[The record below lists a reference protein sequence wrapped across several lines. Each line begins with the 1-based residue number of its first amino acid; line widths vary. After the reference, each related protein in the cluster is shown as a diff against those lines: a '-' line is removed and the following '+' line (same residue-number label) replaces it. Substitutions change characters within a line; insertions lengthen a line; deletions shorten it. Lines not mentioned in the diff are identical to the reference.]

1 MRWSISGVTT
11 RHPMVVPLLWSALFT
26 TALAVAYGPQSWPLV
41 DLYGFFS
48 DAQAHGWSETLADA
62 FGRGREYRPFHVLLV
77 KLLYQVGGLNL
88 WFYKTLVLLEFMAI
102 LAVLVWI
109 LRPADRRQSVW
120 ALLAVCCV
128 AGLPTSAILLGL
140 LPGHSYAL
148 VTLLVLLSAAMALEP
163 PMRAYGWVFLPVTL
177 TALLLWELGILAPAV
192 VTALWL
198 ARAPGVGRT
207 GVGATWAAVAI
218 YAGIRLSL
226 GNQGDA
232 LQFVDSGPGFTDRS
246 RGELGELFD
255 HAPYLFAMYNVAA
268 SALTVL
274 FSEPR
279 AGKFKFVESLLHGNT
294 PFWLWWHLISST
306 ITTVAIGSLF
316 FLRKQFAT
324 RDVQLVAL
332 GLALMTGGS
341 ALGFLYTRDRI
352 SVLVGIGYAV
362 LLYVALAAL
371 WKRGGS
377 HLRGRFVIGLAIV
390 VLAGMW
396 TVRAAEMWLRVRDT
410 AWETYVEWTDRY
422 EFLGGTTRPQTLLL
436 RQLRAAALAN
446 RPNDPRD
453 DPDWTYLFFE
463 RGTAR

>member
-48 DAQAHGWSETLADA
+48 DAPAHGWFETLADA

-198 ARAPGVGRT
+198 ARAGCRPHRRRRDLGGGGHLRGYPVVLGKPRRRPAVCRFGSRLHRPVSGR
-207 GVGATWAAVAI
+207 
-218 YAGIRLSL
+218 AG
-226 GNQGDA
+226 G
-232 LQFVDSGPGFTDRS
+232 
-246 RGELGELFD
+246 
-255 HAPYLFAMYNVAA
+255 
-268 SALTVL
+268 TVR
-274 FSEPR
+274 PR
-279 AGKFKFVESLLHGNT
+279 AVSL
-294 PFWLWWHLISST
+294 
-306 ITTVAIGSLF
+306 
-316 FLRKQFAT
+316 
-324 RDVQLVAL
+324 RDVQRGRVRADRPLLRTSGRQVQVRGITATRQHALLALVASHL
-332 GLALMTGGS
+332 LDDHDGGDWLLVLSAQAVRDPRCPTRSAGPGLDDGGQRIGFPLHAGPYFGAGRHRLRRPALRGARG
-341 ALGFLYTRDRI
+341 
-352 SVLVGIGYAV
+352 AV
-362 LLYVALAAL
+362 ET
-371 WKRGGS
+371 RGGATCEDDS
-377 HLRGRFVIGLAIV
+377 SSVWRSSYWPACGPFEPPRCGCASVIRHGRP
-390 VLAGMW
+390 
-396 TVRAAEMWLRVRDT
+396 
-410 AWETYVEWTDRY
+410 YVEWTDRY

>member
-1 MRWSISGVTT
+1 M
-11 RHPMVVPLLWSALFT
+11 
-26 TALAVAYGPQSWPLV
+26 
-41 DLYGFFS
+41 
-48 DAQAHGWSETLADA
+48 
-62 FGRGREYRPFHVLLV
+62 
-77 KLLYQVGGLNL
+77 
-88 WFYKTLVLLEFMAI
+88 
-102 LAVLVWI
+102 
-109 LRPADRRQSVW
+109 
-120 ALLAVCCV
+120 CCV

-232 LQFVDSGPGFTDRS
+232 LQFVDSGLGFTDRS